1 MKRQVFCMTLLAMVV
16 LSGMTV
22 RSVYASDS
30 PATESKVA
38 DDAKKGGEHGGEH
51 IGEEGVNKNPSEF
64 KTDLAIYTVV
74 VFLLLLGI
82 LWKFAWGPIVAGL
95 EKRDAGIRQNIAD
108 AEEARINSEK
118 MLAEYAKKLD
128 DVQEEIREIIA
139 EARRD
144 AEHTKQEILNAA
156 EKESTA
162 LKDRSIAEIE
172 RARDQALTDLFDTM
186 SSQVT
191 TATEYVLGRS
201 LSGDDQNRLVDEALA
216 QFSQN

>member
-1 MKRQVFCMTLLAMVV
+1 MTLLAMVV